1 MSRMYDIIQE
11 LCRRDGTDV
20 TKMCR
25 ALKIPRSTL
34 SELASGRTKQLT
46 LKHARPIAEYFGV
59 TIAQLAGDEPL
70 ETEPDQ
76 TDAVSDLIRDEPIA
90 AYENLKRYLTEEDKA
105 DIATLIRLRARAS
118 SKPPL
123 AGPALAG
130 GARMFKYT
138 LAATL
143 DEMDREGITV
153 AECPL
158 RSMRCLSLQNG
169 RIVGINT
176 ARFDSSAEVRT
187 ALIHEDGHFASGAF
201 YLPYSPYQLKAQAE
215 YRADKAAVLKHI
227 PYPELAAR
235 LRRGDTLADAAEYF
249 CVTEDFLRK
258 AYALYRD
265 MGYDFGA
272 EEKA

>member
-105 DIATLIRLRARAS
+105 DIATLIRLRA
-118 SKPPL
+118 
-123 AGPALAG
+123 
-130 GARMFKYT
+130 
-138 LAATL
+138 
-143 DEMDREGITV
+143 
-153 AECPL
+153 
-158 RSMRCLSLQNG
+158 
-169 RIVGINT
+169 GINQ
-176 ARFDSSAEVRT
+176 
-187 ALIHEDGHFASGAF
+187 GK
-201 YLPYSPYQLKAQAE
+201 Q
-215 YRADKAAVLKHI
+215 
-227 PYPELAAR
+227 
-235 LRRGDTLADAAEYF
+235 
-249 CVTEDFLRK
+249 
-258 AYALYRD
+258 
-265 MGYDFGA
+265 
-272 EEKA
+272 

>member
-1 MSRMYDIIQE
+1 
-11 LCRRDGTDV
+11 
-20 TKMCR
+20 
-25 ALKIPRSTL
+25 
-34 SELASGRTKQLT
+34 
-46 LKHARPIAEYFGV
+46 
-59 TIAQLAGDEPL
+59 
-70 ETEPDQ
+70 
-76 TDAVSDLIRDEPIA
+76 
-90 AYENLKRYLTEEDKA
+90 
-105 DIATLIRLRARAS
+105 
-118 SKPPL
+118 
-123 AGPALAG
+123 
-130 GARMFKYT
+130 MFKYT

-187 ALIHEDGHFASGAF
+187 ALIHEDGHFASGTF

-227 PYPELAAR
+227 PYPELAA
-235 LRRGDTLADAAEYF
+235 EYF

-265 MGYDFGA
+265 MGYSFGA

>member
-1 MSRMYDIIQE
+1 
-11 LCRRDGTDV
+11 
-20 TKMCR
+20 
-25 ALKIPRSTL
+25 
-34 SELASGRTKQLT
+34 
-46 LKHARPIAEYFGV
+46 
-59 TIAQLAGDEPL
+59 
-70 ETEPDQ
+70 
-76 TDAVSDLIRDEPIA
+76 
-90 AYENLKRYLTEEDKA
+90 
-105 DIATLIRLRARAS
+105 
-118 SKPPL
+118 
-123 AGPALAG
+123 
-130 GARMFKYT
+130 MFKYT

-201 YLPYSPYQLKAQAE
+201 YLPYSPYQLNAQAE

-235 LRRGDTLADAAEYF
+235 LRRGDTLADAAEYV

-265 MGYDFGA
+265 MGYDLGA

>member
-1 MSRMYDIIQE
+1 
-11 LCRRDGTDV
+11 
-20 TKMCR
+20 
-25 ALKIPRSTL
+25 
-34 SELASGRTKQLT
+34 
-46 LKHARPIAEYFGV
+46 
-59 TIAQLAGDEPL
+59 
-70 ETEPDQ
+70 
-76 TDAVSDLIRDEPIA
+76 
-90 AYENLKRYLTEEDKA
+90 
-105 DIATLIRLRARAS
+105 
-118 SKPPL
+118 
-123 AGPALAG
+123 
-130 GARMFKYT
+130 MFKYT

-235 LRRGDTLADAAEYF
+235 LQDGQDDLDGRLAARLRRGDTLADAAEYF

>member
-34 SELASGRTKQLT
+34 SELT

-105 DIATLIRLRARAS
+105 DIATLIRLRA
-118 SKPPL
+118 
-123 AGPALAG
+123 
-130 GARMFKYT
+130 
-138 LAATL
+138 
-143 DEMDREGITV
+143 E
-153 AECPL
+153 
-158 RSMRCLSLQNG
+158 
-169 RIVGINT
+169 INQ
-176 ARFDSSAEVRT
+176 
-187 ALIHEDGHFASGAF
+187 GK
-201 YLPYSPYQLKAQAE
+201 Q
-215 YRADKAAVLKHI
+215 
-227 PYPELAAR
+227 
-235 LRRGDTLADAAEYF
+235 
-249 CVTEDFLRK
+249 
-258 AYALYRD
+258 
-265 MGYDFGA
+265 
-272 EEKA
+272 

>member
-1 MSRMYDIIQE
+1 
-11 LCRRDGTDV
+11 
-20 TKMCR
+20 
-25 ALKIPRSTL
+25 
-34 SELASGRTKQLT
+34 
-46 LKHARPIAEYFGV
+46 
-59 TIAQLAGDEPL
+59 
-70 ETEPDQ
+70 
-76 TDAVSDLIRDEPIA
+76 
-90 AYENLKRYLTEEDKA
+90 
-105 DIATLIRLRARAS
+105 
-118 SKPPL
+118 
-123 AGPALAG
+123 
-130 GARMFKYT
+130 MFKYT

-235 LRRGDTLADAAEYF
+235 LRRGDTLADAASATRP
-249 CVTEDFLRK
+249 CRCRSSGHDWPKGRGGDPGG
-258 AYALYRD
+258 R
-265 MGYDFGA
+265 G
-272 EEKA
+272 

>member
-1 MSRMYDIIQE
+1 
-11 LCRRDGTDV
+11 
-20 TKMCR
+20 
-25 ALKIPRSTL
+25 
-34 SELASGRTKQLT
+34 
-46 LKHARPIAEYFGV
+46 
-59 TIAQLAGDEPL
+59 
-70 ETEPDQ
+70 
-76 TDAVSDLIRDEPIA
+76 
-90 AYENLKRYLTEEDKA
+90 
-105 DIATLIRLRARAS
+105 
-118 SKPPL
+118 
-123 AGPALAG
+123 
-130 GARMFKYT
+130 MFKYT

-235 LRRGDTLADAAEYF
+235 LRRGGVRVDVVRLPKVVHTHGGAAEYF

-265 MGYDFGA
+265 MGYSFGA

>member
-1 MSRMYDIIQE
+1 
-11 LCRRDGTDV
+11 
-20 TKMCR
+20 
-25 ALKIPRSTL
+25 
-34 SELASGRTKQLT
+34 
-46 LKHARPIAEYFGV
+46 
-59 TIAQLAGDEPL
+59 
-70 ETEPDQ
+70 
-76 TDAVSDLIRDEPIA
+76 
-90 AYENLKRYLTEEDKA
+90 
-105 DIATLIRLRARAS
+105 
-118 SKPPL
+118 
-123 AGPALAG
+123 
-130 GARMFKYT
+130 MFKYT

-158 RSMRCLSLQNG
+158 RSMRCLSLQ
-169 RIVGINT
+169 
-176 ARFDSSAEVRT
+176 
-187 ALIHEDGHFASGAF
+187 DGHFASGAF

>member
-70 ETEPDQ
+70 ETEPD
-76 TDAVSDLIRDEPIA
+76 
-90 AYENLKRYLTEEDKA
+90 
-105 DIATLIRLRARAS
+105 
-118 SKPPL
+118 
-123 AGPALAG
+123 
-130 GARMFKYT
+130 
-138 LAATL
+138 
-143 DEMDREGITV
+143 
-153 AECPL
+153 
-158 RSMRCLSLQNG
+158 RSMRRPYLHSARLA
-169 RIVGINT
+169 GINPP
-176 ARFDSSAEVRT
+176 RFESTAEVRT

-215 YRADKAAVLKHI
+215 YRAATAAVLKHI

-258 AYALYRD
+258 AYDLYRD
-265 MGYDFGA
+265 MGYSFGA

>member
-105 DIATLIRLRARAS
+105 CLLYTSS
-118 SKPPL
+118 SKLGTMPSITLNSFVSSPSSL
-123 AGPALAG
+123 GIQFIRPA
-130 GARMFKYT
+130 
-138 LAATL
+138 
-143 DEMDREGITV
+143 V
-153 AECPL
+153 
-158 RSMRCLSLQNG
+158 
-169 RIVGINT
+169 
-176 ARFDSSAEVRT
+176 
-187 ALIHEDGHFASGAF
+187 
-201 YLPYSPYQLKAQAE
+201 
-215 YRADKAAVLKHI
+215 
-227 PYPELAAR
+227 
-235 LRRGDTLADAAEYF
+235 
-249 CVTEDFLRK
+249 
-258 AYALYRD
+258 
-265 MGYDFGA
+265 
-272 EEKA
+272 

>member
-1 MSRMYDIIQE
+1 
-11 LCRRDGTDV
+11 
-20 TKMCR
+20 
-25 ALKIPRSTL
+25 
-34 SELASGRTKQLT
+34 
-46 LKHARPIAEYFGV
+46 
-59 TIAQLAGDEPL
+59 
-70 ETEPDQ
+70 
-76 TDAVSDLIRDEPIA
+76 
-90 AYENLKRYLTEEDKA
+90 
-105 DIATLIRLRARAS
+105 
-118 SKPPL
+118 
-123 AGPALAG
+123 
-130 GARMFKYT
+130 MFKYT

-176 ARFDSSAEVRT
+176 ARFDSSAEV
-187 ALIHEDGHFASGAF
+187 HFASGAF

-265 MGYDFGA
+265 MGYSFGA

>member
-1 MSRMYDIIQE
+1 
-11 LCRRDGTDV
+11 
-20 TKMCR
+20 
-25 ALKIPRSTL
+25 
-34 SELASGRTKQLT
+34 
-46 LKHARPIAEYFGV
+46 
-59 TIAQLAGDEPL
+59 
-70 ETEPDQ
+70 
-76 TDAVSDLIRDEPIA
+76 
-90 AYENLKRYLTEEDKA
+90 
-105 DIATLIRLRARAS
+105 
-118 SKPPL
+118 
-123 AGPALAG
+123 
-130 GARMFKYT
+130 MFKYT

-235 LRRGDTLADAAEYF
+235 LRRHPCRRRRIL
-249 CVTEDFLRK
+249 LRDRRFP
-258 AYALYRD
+258 AQSLCSLPRD
-265 MGYDFGA
+265 GV
-272 EEKA
+272 